1 MMTKL
6 ACTVTNC
13 VHNCDARCCKQAI
26 IVDGKEACDS
36 CDTCCGSFDEKREG
50 SFKNIFKTPE
60 NRLEIA
66 CEAVKCVYNEDHK
79 CKADNIDISGDG
91 ASRAEQTQCA
101 TFKMR

>member
-36 CDTCCGSFDEKREG
+36 CDTCCGSFEENRG
-50 SFKNIFKTPE
+50 GMFKNLFKTPE
-60 NRLEIA
+60 TKLMVD
-66 CEAVKCVYNEDHK
+66 CDAVNCVYNDDHQ
-79 CKADNIDISGDG
+79 CRAERISIAGDG
-91 ASRAEQTQCA
+91 AKTVGQTECKS
-101 TFKMR
+101 FKTK